1 MWKWIL
7 VTLFAAFLLL
17 IVYWANTAALPPVLF
32 FIYMFPMGDKIAHML
47 LMGTM
52 SFLVNYALTG
62 RTTPIANRPVLIGSL
77 WVLGIVTLEELTQA
91 FNPHRSF
98 SLGDWLFDLI
108 GIVVGG
114 WLAVQ
119 LCRYLAKQ
127 KKVNMLTD
135 QE

>member
-7 VTLFAAFLLL
+7 VAFFAAFLLL
-17 IVYWANTAALPPVLF
+17 IVYLANTAALPPVLF

-62 RTTPIANRPVLIGSL
+62 RTTIIANRPVLTGSL

-91 FNPHRSF
+91 FNPNRSF
-98 SLGDWLFDLI
+98 SFGDWLFDLI
-108 GIVVGG
+108 GIAAGG

-127 KKVNMLTD
+127 KTANMLT
-135 QE
+135 E